1 MQTRLV
7 LPANSNLF
15 DKPISGR
22 FKPRWANLLYIRF
35 MAYPEWK
42 KRWKRRER
50 LLFPSPAEAR
60 WARMMGAIVITIP
73 WIRRFWVMRKARR
86 FPLTF
91 IIPWGWYRD
100 NYIEREII
108 VRGYH
113 IDFGNR
119 ALRLGVEINGRPYHD
134 IVYDQRRQED
144 LRRSGWHLR
153 SFPASWVTPWSPEY
167 HGSWVVEQSAL
178 FFA

>member
-1 MQTRLV
+1 MVCSKVKNWVLRCRRRLFV
-7 LPANSNLF
+7 A
-15 DKPISGR
+15 
-22 FKPRWANLLYIRF
+22 
-35 MAYPEWK
+35 K

-50 LLFPSPAEAR
+50 LIFPSPAEAR
-60 WARMMGAIVITIP
+60 WAAMMGAIVITIP
-73 WIRRFWVMRKARR
+73 WIRRFWIVHRESRY
-86 FPLTF
+86 PLCL

-119 ALRLGVEINGRPYHD
+119 AQRLGIEINGRHFHD
-134 IVYDQRRQED
+134 VVYDMERAEH
-144 LRRSGWHLR
+144 LARSGWALR

-167 HGSWVVEQSAL
+167 RGSWIVEESAEW
-178 FFA
+178 FS